1 MWPFEQRRALG
12 RLRPGPPRRE
22 LQLLVSPPIW
32 RVWVDGRAVSRTPG
46 MPRSVH
52 VGRGRHV
59 VEFRH
64 PRTFPLR
71 FEVPAGSAD
80 RSLGGR
86 LRWRPATLTVRVR
99 PARAARRAA
108 FRYLAPRFLE
118 GRSTQPVNLPLTIRL
133 GRRVRTR
140 PRARIQIFARGYR
153 HEERRVVL
161 TPGARR
167 TVSVRLR
174 SLTPSRR

>member
-32 RVWVDGRAVSRTPG
+32 RVWVDGRVVSRAPG

-118 GRSTQPVNLPLTIRL
+118 GRQPQPVNLPLTIRL

-140 PRARIQIFARGYR
+140 PQARVQIFARGYR

-161 TPGARR
+161 SPGARR
-167 TVSVRLR
+167 VVSVRLR
-174 SLTPSRR
+174 PLAP